1 MYMVDNDVAV
11 NSEFGYTNQDG
22 DIESVRYEEEE
33 ESLVV
38 IDFNRGSNLYVYP
51 KDISNLIKALQ
62 HMQKYLVDKGIIK
75 E

>member
-1 MYMVDNDVAV
+1 MNLV
-11 NSEFGYTNQDG
+11 TPNQDG

-51 KDISNLIKALQ
+51 KDIPNLIKALQ
-62 HMQKYLVDKGIIK
+62 HMQKNA
-75 E
+75 